1 MSEIKELKLYS
12 MFLQILTEDML
23 DSHLDYLNQQDDIEE
38 LFYIF
43 SCDWISSSYVT
54 ENREKANESLSN
66 ITNLILQLS
75 GIQLFDLVDRLKEK
89 GLINKLEQAIGN
101 DIQRFFDLFELHQ
114 MPELVP
120 SLFYFF
126 HFLDKPM
133 QENLVGLMAD
143 LKIEVFIAK
152 PKIAALYRL
161 TIEKHFQE
169 LFKSFDSLL
178 EVENLLAIKRLGQ
191 ISANNDDIS
200 VDYVLESE
208 LDRILNAI
216 KDNNISLRE
225 LNMQISLKPILVTEI
240 AKNFDNFSKN
250 MQNILIEHVFEP
262 LQGLTI
268 GDFAVELIKSQSDLV
283 EFKPLETEV
292 KQGIGFDISPEVS
305 QSLHVRTP
313 QLKSLK
319 QQGSVDELK
328 AVIND
333 SLKTLTKEIKDQF
346 FDKSNFQ
353 GQNISIAKTN
363 RKVTK
368 PINMPKKTN
377 EAKDPKAS
385 VPDFGFYRRMQ
396 EKKNKND

>member
-1 MSEIKELKLYS
+1 
-12 MFLQILTEDML
+12 
-23 DSHLDYLNQQDDIEE
+23 
-38 LFYIF
+38 
-43 SCDWISSSYVT
+43 
-54 ENREKANESLSN
+54 
-66 ITNLILQLS
+66 
-75 GIQLFDLVDRLKEK
+75 
-89 GLINKLEQAIGN
+89 
-101 DIQRFFDLFELHQ
+101 
-114 MPELVP
+114 
-120 SLFYFF
+120 
-126 HFLDKPM
+126 
-133 QENLVGLMAD
+133 MAD